1 MDVENNN
8 LLRVNVANMNPL
20 SIVQI
25 IDEPT
30 MIRMFGRDR
39 FLYLKYLKY
48 QSWFFLTIF
57 LLGWTILMPTYNSG
71 KDAAQYIAL
80 NALAN
85 ENKSKDGSIKIN
97 TSSTSSIEFVAGDV
111 DEINLLE
118 FTILNVTEE
127 DGKLLV
133 AYVFTI
139 ITTIVM
145 YISIF
150 CFWRGTRT
158 WFDFSGKHAK
168 DDKGYSQLNKHC
180 LLLKGIPKNMSPKEA
195 RRHIKRVLNKVA
207 GMKDKVYEV
216 KVVEEFNEFFNLKQ
230 ELQNLN
236 K

>member
-1 MDVENNN
+1 
-8 LLRVNVANMNPL
+8 
-20 SIVQI
+20 
-25 IDEPT
+25 
-30 MIRMFGRDR
+30 
-39 FLYLKYLKY
+39 
-48 QSWFFLTIF
+48 
-57 LLGWTILMPTYNSG
+57 MPTYNSG

-97 TSSTSSIEFVAGDV
+97 TSSTSSIEFIAGEV

-118 FTILNVTEE
+118 FTILNVKEE

>member
-1 MDVENNN
+1 
-8 LLRVNVANMNPL
+8 MNPL

-39 FLYLKYLKY
+39 FLYLKFLKY

-71 KDAAQYIAL
+71 KDAKQYIAL
-80 NALAN
+80 NALLNA
-85 ENKSKDGSIKIN
+85 ENSTGGSIRIN
-97 TSSTSSIEFVAGDV
+97 TSSTSSIEVKAGDI

-118 FTILNVTEE
+118 FTILNVTDE
-127 DGKLLV
+127 DDKLAI

-145 YISIF
+145 YVSIF

-158 WFDFSGKHAK
+158 WFDYSGK
-168 DDKGYSQLNKHC
+168 
-180 LLLKGIPKNMSPKEA
+180 
-195 RRHIKRVLNKVA
+195 
-207 GMKDKVYEV
+207 
-216 KVVEEFNEFFNLKQ
+216 
-230 ELQNLN
+230 
-236 K
+236 